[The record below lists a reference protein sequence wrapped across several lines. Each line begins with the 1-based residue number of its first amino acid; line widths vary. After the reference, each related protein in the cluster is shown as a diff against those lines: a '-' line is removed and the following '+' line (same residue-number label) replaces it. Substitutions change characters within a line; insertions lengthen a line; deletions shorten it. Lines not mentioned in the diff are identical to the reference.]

1 MQKYG
6 GSSLASSKAIK
17 NIAHK
22 IKLKTENGA
31 KIVSVVSAMG
41 DTTDNLINLAKEVT
55 NNPDSRELDLLLS
68 TGELVSSTLLT
79 MALKSMNIKAI
90 SLTGT
95 QAGIFTN
102 KSHGNAK
109 ILSIDSSRIRD
120 ELNHNKVIV
129 VAGFQ
134 GFDDSM
140 DITTLGRGGSDTTA
154 VAIAAELNADICE
167 IYTDVDGIFTANPKH
182 VPNAIKLDSVEYE
195 EMLELA
201 SLGAKM
207 HPRSIELGLAYKMP
221 ILVAS
226 SFNDVPGTIIT
237 QGDDKLN
244 NNTVGEVKNR
254 VRGIATDE
262 NISRITVHG
271 LNNTPGTATRIFEP
285 LSIADISVDVI
296 VQNSGNDGQ
305 TNISFTIK
313 DNELTKTKTIMEK
326 ICANTDNS
334 SFTYDSGL
342 SKISIVGTGMQDA
355 PGYATQMF
363 KSLSE
368 ANINIEMITTSEIR
382 ITCIIKQES
391 TGQAARILHSSF
403 DLDSPN

>member
-237 QGDDKLN
+237 QGDNKLN
-244 NNTVGEVKNR
+244 TNTVGEVRNR

-262 NISRITVHG
+262 NISRITIHG
-271 LNNTPGTATRIFEP
+271 LNNVPGITTKIFEP

-313 DNELTKTKTIMEK
+313 DNELTKTKKIMEK
-326 ICANTDNS
+326 VCTNIDNS

-382 ITCIIKQES
+382 ITCIIKQEN